1 MVQAR
6 FVQAAVL
13 AVDVDESGGLGGFA
27 AVDHRA
33 GAGFLGIQRLG
44 VAAGGCGRVLPYRP
58 PRLRMVLGIPY
69 RFSALSAGVDGAA
82 GMARG
87 DGVDDL
93 TVGENVTVPM
103 EMRRQIRG
111 AVVTREPTIND
122 NPAAS
127 SSFRFVTD
135 SMLASAAT
143 IQVWAIPWRA

>member
-1 MVQAR
+1 
-6 FVQAAVL
+6 
-13 AVDVDESGGLGGFA
+13 
-27 AVDHRA
+27 
-33 GAGFLGIQRLG
+33 
-44 VAAGGCGRVLPYRP
+44 
-58 PRLRMVLGIPY
+58 MVLGIPY